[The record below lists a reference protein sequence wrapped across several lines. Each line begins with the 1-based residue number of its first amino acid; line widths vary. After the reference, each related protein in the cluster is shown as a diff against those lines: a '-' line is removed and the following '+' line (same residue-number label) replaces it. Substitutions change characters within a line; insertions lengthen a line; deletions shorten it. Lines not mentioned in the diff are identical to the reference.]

1 MVERSHSNNPNKRRR
16 GLILSSQGWQRL
28 QAAEHLSSIQDNQG
42 KPYTLEQLGERTG
55 LSSNTLTKLRR
66 RHKPV
71 DWQTLDS
78 YFEAF
83 NLKMG
88 RHDVINPE
96 QNSPDTDLVA
106 LQQAPL
112 KGQLPVDSPFYTYR
126 GEIEQVCAQEVLKP
140 GALIRIKAPRQFGK
154 TSLMAQT
161 LSHARDRGLRTSVVN
176 LQGLNCQVMQDPD
189 RFLQWFCA
197 VVAKDLGLPNELA
210 SRWDDLFGSSYSCSD
225 YFETYLLPAAPTP
238 LLLVIEELDELFAY
252 SDLATDFFGMLRS
265 WYEQGRYGLEQ
276 RAIWTNLRLA
286 IIHSTEVWLPLT
298 LHQSP
303 FNVGLLVE
311 LPKFNPTEV
320 EQLTCRYGLNPPGAY
335 SQAMFALVGG
345 HPYLTQLC
353 LFYLAQGQL
362 TIEDL
367 SSEAIAYHPIFN
379 SYLRRQLQLME
390 QEPGLL
396 DTMQQV
402 AQNPA
407 GIELPHQSAYRLQG
421 LSAITLKD
429 RLAVPSCE
437 LYRQYFAS

>member
-1 MVERSHSNNPNKRRR
+1 MADRSHPNKRRR

-28 QAAEHLSSIQDNQG
+28 QAAEHLSSMQDNQG
-42 KPYTLEQLGERTG
+42 KPYTLEQLSQRTG

-66 RHKPV
+66 RQKPV

-83 NLKMG
+83 HLKMG
-88 RHDVINPE
+88 SQDVI
-96 QNSPDTDLVA
+96 SPGQDPSELDLAA
-106 LQQAPL
+106 LQQTPL
-112 KGQLPVDSPFYTYR
+112 KGQLPLDSPFYIYR
-126 GEIEQVCAQEVLKP
+126 SNIEELCAKEVLKP
-140 GALIRIKAPRQFGK
+140 GALLRIKAPRQFGK

-161 LSHARDRGLRTSVVN
+161 LNHARDRGFRTSVVN
-176 LQGLNCQVMQDPD
+176 LQSIDCQVIQDPD

-197 VVAKDLGLPNELA
+197 VVAKDLGLPNELS

-225 YFETYLLPAAPTP
+225 YFETYLLPAAATP

-252 SDLATDFFGMLRS
+252 PEIATDFFGMLRS

-303 FNVGLLVE
+303 FNVGLLIE
-311 LPKFNPTEV
+311 LPHFTPVKV
-320 EQLTCRYGLNPPGAY
+320 EELTCRYGLNSPDITA
-335 SQAMFALVGG
+335 QAVFALVGG

-353 LFYLAQGQL
+353 LFYLAQGEL
-362 TIEDL
+362 SLEDL
-367 SSEAIAYHPIFN
+367 TAETIAHHTIFH

-390 QEPGLL
+390 AEPDLIEAM
-396 DTMQQV
+396 TEV
-402 AQNPA
+402 ARNPA
-407 GIELPHQSAYRLQG
+407 GIELSHQTAYRLQG
-421 LSAITLKD
+421 LGAIRLKE
-429 RLAVPSCE
+429 RLAIPSCE
-437 LYRQYFAS
+437 LYRQYFAR

>member
-1 MVERSHSNNPNKRRR
+1 MVERSHPSKRRR

-42 KPYTLEQLGERTG
+42 KPYTLEQLGQRTG

-66 RHKPV
+66 RQKPV
-71 DWQTLDS
+71 DWQTLDA

-88 RHDVINPE
+88 SHDVINPD
-96 QNSPDTDLVA
+96 QNASEIDLAA
-106 LQQAPL
+106 LQQIPL
-112 KGQLPVDSPFYTYR
+112 KGQLPLDSPFYIHR
-126 GEIEQVCAQEVLKP
+126 NNIEELCAKEILKP

-161 LSHARDRGLRTSVVN
+161 LNHARDRGLRTSVVN
-176 LQGLNCQVMQDPD
+176 LQGLDCQVMQDPD
-189 RFLQWFCA
+189 RLLQWFCA

-225 YFETYLLPAAPTP
+225 YFETYLLPAEPTP
-238 LLLVIEELDELFAY
+238 LLLVIEELDELFAHPEV
-252 SDLATDFFGMLRS
+252 ATDFFGMLRS
-265 WYEQGRYGLEQ
+265 WYEQGRYGIEQ

-311 LPKFNPTEV
+311 LPHFNPLQV
-320 EQLTCRYGLNPPGAY
+320 EELTCRYGLNPADVY
-335 SQAMFALVGG
+335 ARTIFALVGG

-353 LFYLAQGQL
+353 LFYLVQGEL

-367 SSEAIAYHPIFN
+367 ASEAIAHHTIFH
-379 SYLRRQLQLME
+379 SYLRRQVQLIE
-390 QEPGLL
+390 QEPDLIQAM
-396 DTMQQV
+396 TEV
-402 AQNPA
+402 ARNPS
-407 GIELPHQSAYRLQG
+407 GIELSHQSAYRLQG
-421 LSAITLKD
+421 LGAIRLKE

-437 LYRQYFAS
+437 LYRQYFAR

>member
-1 MVERSHSNNPNKRRR
+1 MVERSHPNKRRR

-28 QAAEHLSSIQDNQG
+28 QAAEHLSCIQDNQG

-66 RHKPV
+66 RQKPV

-78 YFEAF
+78 YFDAF
-83 NLKMG
+83 KLKMSS
-88 RHDVINPE
+88 HDVINPSQQSASE
-96 QNSPDTDLVA
+96 TDLA
-106 LQQAPL
+106 ARQQAPL
-112 KGQLPVDSPFYTYR
+112 KGQLPVDSPFYIYR
-126 GEIEQVCAQEVLKP
+126 AKIEQRCAQEILKP

-176 LQGLNCQVMQDPD
+176 LQGLDCQVLQDPD

-210 SRWDDLFGSSYSCSD
+210 SRWDDLFGSSYSCSE
-225 YFETYLLPAAPTP
+225 YFETYLLPAAASP
-238 LLLVIEELDELFAY
+238 LLLVLEELDELFAY
-252 SDLATDFFGMLRS
+252 PEVATDFFGMLRS

-311 LPKFNPTEV
+311 LPNFNLVEV
-320 EQLTCRYGLNPPGAY
+320 EQLTSRYGLNPSDIYA
-335 SQAMFALVGG
+335 QAMFSLVGG
-345 HPYLTQLC
+345 HPYLSQLC
-353 LFYLAQGQL
+353 LFYLAQGEL
-362 TIEDL
+362 SVGDL
-367 SSEAIAYHPIFN
+367 SSEAIAYHTIFN

-390 QEPGLL
+390 QDPGLL
-396 DTMQQV
+396 EAMQQV
-402 AQNPA
+402 ARNPA

-421 LSAITLKD
+421 LGAITLKE

-437 LYRQYFAS
+437 LYRQYFAD

>member
-1 MVERSHSNNPNKRRR
+1 MVERSHSNKRRR

-28 QAAEHLSSIQDNQG
+28 QAAEHLSCIQDNQG

-66 RHKPV
+66 RQKPV

-83 NLKMG
+83 NLKMSH
-88 RHDVINPE
+88 HDVINPGE
-96 QNSPDTDLVA
+96 TSSKTNLTA
-106 LQQAPL
+106 LWQTPL
-112 KGQLPVDSPFYTYR
+112 KGQLPVDSPFYIYR
-126 GEIEQVCAQEVLKP
+126 PHLEQLCAEEILKP
-140 GALIRIKAPRQFGK
+140 GALLRIKAPRQYGK

-161 LSHARDRGLRTSVVN
+161 LSQARDRGLRTSVVN
-176 LQGLNCQVMQDPD
+176 LQGLNCQVLQDPD

-197 VVAKDLGLPNELA
+197 VVAKDLGLPNELS

-225 YFETYLLPAAPTP
+225 YFETYLLPAAQSP

-252 SDLATDFFGMLRS
+252 PELATDFFGMLRS

-276 RAIWTNLRLA
+276 RAIWTNLRLV

-311 LPKFNPTEV
+311 LPNFNVVQV
-320 EQLTCRYGLNPPGAY
+320 EELTCRYSLNPPERYAQGI
-335 SQAMFALVGG
+335 FALVGG

-353 LFYLAQGQL
+353 LFHLAQGEL
-362 TIEDL
+362 SVADL
-367 SSEAIAYHPIFN
+367 SNEAIAYHTIFN
-379 SYLRRQLQLME
+379 SYLKRQLQLME
-390 QEPGLL
+390 QHPGLL
-396 DTMQQV
+396 EAMQQV
-402 AQNPA
+402 ARNPA
-407 GIELPHQSAYRLQG
+407 GIELSHQIAYHLQG
-421 LSAITLKD
+421 LGAITLKE

-437 LYRQYFAS
+437 LYRQYFAE

>member
-1 MVERSHSNNPNKRRR
+1 MVGRSQTSKRRR

-28 QAAEHLSSIQDNQG
+28 QAAEHLSSMQENQG
-42 KPYTLEQLGERTG
+42 KPYTLEQLSQRTG

-66 RHKPV
+66 RQKPV

-88 RHDVINPE
+88 RHDVINPD
-96 QNSPDTDLVA
+96 QDASQTDLAA
-106 LQQAPL
+106 LQQTPL
-112 KGQLPVDSPFYTYR
+112 KGQLPLDSPFYIYR
-126 GEIEQVCAQEVLKP
+126 GNTEELCAKEVLKP
-140 GALIRIKAPRQFGK
+140 GALLRIKAPRQFGK

-161 LSHARDRGLRTSVVN
+161 LNHARDRGLRTSVVN
-176 LQGLNCQVMQDPD
+176 LQSIDCQVLQDPD

-197 VVAKDLGLPNELA
+197 VVAKDLGLPNELS

-225 YFETYLLPAAPTP
+225 YFETYLLPADPSP

-252 SDLATDFFGMLRS
+252 PEVATDFFGMLRS

-303 FNVGLLVE
+303 FNVGLLLE
-311 LPKFNPTEV
+311 LPHFNPVEV
-320 EQLTCRYGLNPPGAY
+320 EELTCRYGLNPSEINA
-335 SQAMFALVGG
+335 QAVFALVGG

-353 LFYLAQGQL
+353 LFYLAQGEL
-362 TIEDL
+362 TVEDL
-367 SSEAIAYHPIFN
+367 SSEAIAPIIRFSIATCDAN
-379 SYLRRQLQLME
+379 C
-390 QEPGLL
+390 
-396 DTMQQV
+396 
-402 AQNPA
+402 N
-407 GIELPHQSAYRLQG
+407 
-421 LSAITLKD
+421 
-429 RLAVPSCE
+429 
-437 LYRQYFAS
+437 

>member
-1 MVERSHSNNPNKRRR
+1 MAERSHPNKRRR

-28 QAAEHLSSIQDNQG
+28 QAAEHLSSMQDNQG
-42 KPYTLEQLGERTG
+42 KPYTLEQLSQRTG

-66 RHKPV
+66 RQKPV

-83 NLKMG
+83 HLKMG
-88 RHDVINPE
+88 SQDVI
-96 QNSPDTDLVA
+96 SPGQDSSELDLAA
-106 LQQAPL
+106 LQQTPL
-112 KGQLPVDSPFYTYR
+112 KGQLPLDSPFYIYR
-126 GEIEQVCAQEVLKP
+126 SNIEELCAQEVLKP
-140 GALIRIKAPRQFGK
+140 GALLRIKAPRQFGK

-161 LSHARDRGLRTSVVN
+161 LNHARDRGFRTSVVN
-176 LQGLNCQVMQDPD
+176 LQSIDCQVIQDPD

-197 VVAKDLGLPNELA
+197 VVAKDLGLPNELS

-225 YFETYLLPAAPTP
+225 YFETYLLPAAATP

-252 SDLATDFFGMLRS
+252 PEVATDFFGMLRS

-303 FNVGLLVE
+303 FNVGLLIE
-311 LPKFNPTEV
+311 LPHFNPVEV
-320 EQLTCRYGLNPPGAY
+320 EELTCRYGLNSPDITA
-335 SQAMFALVGG
+335 QAVFALVGG

-353 LFYLAQGQL
+353 LFYLAQGEL

-367 SSEAIAYHPIFN
+367 AAETIAHHTIFH
-379 SYLRRQLQLME
+379 SYLRRQVQLME
-390 QEPGLL
+390 SDPDLIEAM
-396 DTMQQV
+396 TEV
-402 AQNPA
+402 ARNPA
-407 GIELPHQSAYRLQG
+407 GIELSHQSAYRLQG
-421 LSAITLKD
+421 LGAIRLKE
-429 RLAVPSCE
+429 RLAIPSCE
-437 LYRQYFAS
+437 LYREYFSR

>member
-1 MVERSHSNNPNKRRR
+1 MVERSHPNKRRR

-28 QAAEHLSSIQDNQG
+28 QAAEHLSSMQDNQG
-42 KPYTLEQLGERTG
+42 KPYTLEQLSQRTG

-66 RHKPV
+66 RQKPV

-83 NLKMG
+83 HLKMG
-88 RHDVINPE
+88 SQDVI
-96 QNSPDTDLVA
+96 SPGQDSSELDLAA
-106 LQQAPL
+106 LQQTPL
-112 KGQLPVDSPFYTYR
+112 KGQLPLDSPFYIYR
-126 GEIEQVCAQEVLKP
+126 SNIEELCAQEVLKP
-140 GALIRIKAPRQFGK
+140 GALLRIKAPRQFGK

-161 LSHARDRGLRTSVVN
+161 LNHARDRGFRTSVVN
-176 LQGLNCQVMQDPD
+176 LQSIDCQVIQDPD

-197 VVAKDLGLPNELA
+197 VVAKDLGLPNELS

-225 YFETYLLPAAPTP
+225 YFETYLLPAAATP

-252 SDLATDFFGMLRS
+252 PEVATDFFGMLRS

-303 FNVGLLVE
+303 FNVGLLIE
-311 LPKFNPTEV
+311 LPHFNPVEV
-320 EQLTCRYGLNPPGAY
+320 EELTCRYGLNSPDITA
-335 SQAMFALVGG
+335 QAVFALVGG

-353 LFYLAQGQL
+353 LFYLAQGEL

-367 SSEAIAYHPIFN
+367 AAETIAHHTIFH
-379 SYLRRQLQLME
+379 SYLRRQVQLIE
-390 QEPGLL
+390 QEPDLINA
-396 DTMQQV
+396 MREV
-402 AQNPA
+402 ARNPA
-407 GIELPHQSAYRLQG
+407 GIELSHQSAYRLQG
-421 LSAITLKD
+421 LGAIRLKE

-437 LYRQYFAS
+437 LYREYFSR